1 MFIYFLT
8 LIIKIFLIVICRR
21 ILFNKLSKLNFFYF
35 GIILGVL
42 LVFIDI
48 KLHDFYLDHKIS
60 MLSNSSEVMDLE
72 DLMTDETKKL
82 VGYIMPILE
91 AEKISS
97 QSKSNIKSILWNY
110 KDNLKEKLIK
120 ENYDKSKQS

>member
-1 MFIYFLT
+1 M
-8 LIIKIFLIVICRR
+8 KEQIFA
-21 ILFNKLSKLNFFYF
+21 K
-35 GIILGVL
+35 
-42 LVFIDI
+42 
-48 KLHDFYLDHKIS
+48 
-60 MLSNSSEVMDLE
+60 LSNSSEVMDLE
-72 DLMTDETKKL
+72 DLMTEETKKL

>member
-1 MFIYFLT
+1 M
-8 LIIKIFLIVICRR
+8 KEQIFA
-21 ILFNKLSKLNFFYF
+21 K
-35 GIILGVL
+35 
-42 LVFIDI
+42 
-48 KLHDFYLDHKIS
+48 
-60 MLSNSSEVMDLE
+60 LSNSSEVMDLE

-120 ENYDKSKQS
+120 ENYDKSKQN

>member
-1 MFIYFLT
+1 M
-8 LIIKIFLIVICRR
+8 KGQIFA
-21 ILFNKLSKLNFFYF
+21 K
-35 GIILGVL
+35 
-42 LVFIDI
+42 
-48 KLHDFYLDHKIS
+48 
-60 MLSNSSEVMDLE
+60 LSNSSEVMDLE